1 LDVIVHSLSIWFISQ
16 IVADS
21 IFDYTTNNLKLKLAT
36 TNKVEDI
43 HDLLVWKMD
52 GIMVL
57 AYLQMSLILQFFKYL
72 GVLNRRLQIVYNT
85 LLRVTGDLIYWLGL
99 LTIVLIGLVV
109 SGLTFFGSNTKEFST
124 ASDGF
129 NTILRLVIMDFQ
141 YQAVSKA
148 PVYITMPYY
157 IMSSVVIYFLL
168 LNLFTTII
176 LHAWDVEKTYFDFE
190 QAAKPKTNDG
200 WTLKKIGT
208 YIVTLRWLSDIKNVV
223 TRPVYYGTK
232 VAEYYREMTAKMDP
246 GEVAIRIQAW
256 HARRE
261 NTKKYFL
268 EFIDVKTSMEG
279 QERNRRVVSDYQV
292 QIVLKYMVKK
302 NDGDPQLLF
311 NVKEKNDMI
320 KQMEGQE
327 IIDEAAEDK
336 KKFDTM

>member
-1 LDVIVHSLSIWFISQ
+1 MHSLSIWFISQ

-129 NTILRLVIMDFQ
+129 NTILRLVVMDFQ

-157 IMSSVVIYFLL
+157 IMSSVVIYFLM

-176 LHAWDVEKTYFDFE
+176 LHAWDVEKTY
-190 QAAKPKTNDG
+190 
-200 WTLKKIGT
+200 
-208 YIVTLRWLSDIKNVV
+208 SDIS
-223 TRPVYYGTK
+223 
-232 VAEYYREMTAKMDP
+232 
-246 GEVAIRIQAW
+246 RIQSLVSYTP
-256 HARRE
+256 
-261 NTKKYFL
+261 NTDVEVGVKN
-268 EFIDVKTSMEG
+268 FIKWYLQYYNQT
-279 QERNRRVVSDYQV
+279 ER
-292 QIVLKYMVKK
+292 K
-302 NDGDPQLLF
+302 
-311 NVKEKNDMI
+311 
-320 KQMEGQE
+320 
-327 IIDEAAEDK
+327 
-336 KKFDTM
+336 